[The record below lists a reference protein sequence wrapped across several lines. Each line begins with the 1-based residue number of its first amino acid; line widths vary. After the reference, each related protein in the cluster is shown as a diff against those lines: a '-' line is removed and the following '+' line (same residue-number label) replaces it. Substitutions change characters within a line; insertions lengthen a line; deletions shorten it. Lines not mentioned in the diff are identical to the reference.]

1 MQDKMFS
8 AFSEQTRGFFEPMR
22 KFNGLMLDNMERM
35 TEYQLDAMKRYSQL
49 GVERMRAASEV
60 KDAEDARDFTT
71 QQADMLNAL
80 SKQMLEDARAMAD
93 ISLKF
98 KSELEEMMS
107 EAGQNAADQASEN
120 MKSASE
126 SAKASEPAK
135 ASSGGNQSSSSRS
148 SSKQ

>member
-60 KDAEDARDFTT
+60 KDAEGMRDFTT

-80 SKQMLEDARAMAD
+80 SKQMLEDARAMAE

-98 KSELEEMMS
+98 KSELEDMMA

-148 SSKQ
+148 SKQ

>member
-60 KDAEDARDFTT
+60 KDAEGMRDFTT

-98 KSELEEMMS
+98 KSELEDMMA

-148 SSKQ
+148 SKQ

>member
-71 QQADMLNAL
+71 QQADMLNSL

-98 KSELEEMMS
+98 KADLEEMMS
-107 EAGQNAADQASEN
+107 ETGQQAADQASEN
-120 MKSASE
+120 MKA
-126 SAKASEPAK
+126 ASEPAK
-135 ASSGGNQSSSSRS
+135 AASNNSQSSSSRS
-148 SSKQ
+148 SSTSKNKE

>member
-1 MQDKMFS
+1 MPGTVTLTDDD
-8 AFSEQTRGFFEPMR
+8 
-22 KFNGLMLDNMERM
+22 L
-35 TEYQLDAMKRYSQL
+35 
-49 GVERMRAASEV
+49 VEVES
-60 KDAEDARDFTT
+60 
-71 QQADMLNAL
+71 QADMLNAL

-98 KSELEEMMS
+98 KSELEDMMA

-148 SSKQ
+148 SKQ